1 MVEIDV
7 GQYPLNAEELVVD
20 ESIFHSIIFY
30 HFKIKPQYSQKKERN
45 LWVCTKNQ
53 NKFPM
58 KIYVRQIKQW
68 KYLTQIPPLNKQ
80 TNIFFHKLVW
90 ENAILVKLM
99 GNITTIV
106 RQYISGLFFVYK
118 VNNNVLFCI
127 SLIFSKQILCFFSI
141 FFCFDHKIS
150 KLLNNYL
157 KSTLW
162 VRV

>member
-58 KIYVRQIKQW
+58 KIYVRQIKQ
-68 KYLTQIPPLNKQ
+68 
-80 TNIFFHKLVW
+80 
-90 ENAILVKLM
+90 
-99 GNITTIV
+99 
-106 RQYISGLFFVYK
+106 
-118 VNNNVLFCI
+118 
-127 SLIFSKQILCFFSI
+127 
-141 FFCFDHKIS
+141 
-150 KLLNNYL
+150 
-157 KSTLW
+157 
-162 VRV
+162 